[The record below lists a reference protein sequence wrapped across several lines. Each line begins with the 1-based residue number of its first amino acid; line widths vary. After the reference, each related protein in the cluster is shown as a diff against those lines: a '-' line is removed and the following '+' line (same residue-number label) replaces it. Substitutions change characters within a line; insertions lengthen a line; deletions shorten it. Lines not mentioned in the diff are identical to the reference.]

1 LIWDD
6 TMTHLL
12 VKRPLPNVNIA
23 LVIALIWAALA
34 VGAAVFDVGRMLQ
47 AW

>member
-1 LIWDD
+1 
-6 TMTHLL
+6 MAHLL
-12 VKRPLPNVNIA
+12 AKHPLPHVQLPHINIA

-34 VGAAVFDVGRMLQ
+34 VGAAIYDIGRMVE